1 MNSRRIPDFGSRQ
14 QGVALVVVLILL
26 LIVTLLGLAS
36 LRGTLLEERMSA
48 NLFDRS
54 LSFQAVEAALREAE
68 GLVNKENP
76 QAGFPAS
83 GCTAGLCAKPV
94 VTSGATPRWLDSSF
108 TGWQQ
113 VATWNPGSLTA
124 KPDYFIEFM
133 GLAPGWVGCNRLRP
147 RNPQCMK
154 PRFRITARS
163 VATGR
168 AQVMLQSTYASP

>member
-1 MNSRRIPDFGSRQ
+1 MKNRRAPSFPSRQ

-26 LIVTLLGLAS
+26 LVVTLLGLAS

-54 LSFQAVEAALREAE
+54 LSFQAVEAALREGE
-68 GLVNKENP
+68 MKVSVENP
-76 QAGFPAS
+76 QANFPAS
-83 GCTAGLCAKPV
+83 GCKVNLCAKPII
-94 VTSGATPRWLDSSF
+94 TTGSTPRWLDTAF
-108 TGWQQ
+108 TGWAP
-113 VATWNPGSLTA
+113 VTTWDPGSLTA

-133 GLAPGWVGCNRLRP
+133 GLAPGWLGCNRLRP

-163 VATGR
+163 AATGR
-168 AQVMLQSTYASP
+168 AQVMLQSTFASP